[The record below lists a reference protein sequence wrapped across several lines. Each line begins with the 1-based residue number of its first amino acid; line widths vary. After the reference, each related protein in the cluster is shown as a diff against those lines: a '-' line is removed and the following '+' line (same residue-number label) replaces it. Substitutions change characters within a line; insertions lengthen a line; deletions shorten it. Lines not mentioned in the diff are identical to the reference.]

1 MKIFR
6 KWVNQPSNLQPHHEL
21 HGMEVLYDPD
31 EKRIYFTSGNIISQQ
46 IDPSV
51 LSDGWP
57 SCIPQTVKSGN
68 EFLHGWSRM
77 SS

>member
-1 MKIFR
+1 MKIVR
-6 KWVNQPSNLQPHHEL
+6 KWIDQPSTLQPYHKL

-51 LSDGWP
+51 LCDGCP
-57 SCIPQTVKSGN
+57 
-68 EFLHGWSRM
+68 
-77 SS
+77 